1 MIASLFVKGD
11 QSSVVESPLREN
23 TKEKWNVDFIII
35 EAGLIQQPR
44 NEFWGTKSGSWS
56 INDRNDES
64 SHSPW
69 RRRGAYG
76 QDAVTPS
83 SSTSWGSS
91 PHRQLP
97 TSGTTGGRSC
107 AGCGG
112 KILDRFLLHALDRYW
127 HNGCLKCSCCQAT
140 LGDIGSSCFTKA
152 GMILCKN
159 DYIRMFGNSGACSAC
174 GQVIPANEFVMK
186 TQGNVY
192 HLKCFACVKCH
203 NQLNPG
209 DRYNILNGSVLC
221 EQDCLK
227 ILKGGTGT
235 TRKGKVRANSAIKAV

>member
-1 MIASLFVKGD
+1 MNSGGQNRDPGASMIGMMNPHTPHGGGGVPMVRM
-11 QSSVVESPLREN
+11 QSHHLP
-23 TKEKWNVDFIII
+23 
-35 EAGLIQQPR
+35 
-44 NEFWGTKSGSWS
+44 
-56 INDRNDES
+56 
-64 SHSPW
+64 SHH
-69 RRRGAYG
+69 GAHH
-76 QDAVTPS
+76 Q
-83 SSTSWGSS
+83 
-91 PHRQLP
+91 HRQLP

-209 DRYNILNGSVLC
+209 DRYNMLNGNVLC

-227 ILKGGTGT
+227 ILKGGTGA